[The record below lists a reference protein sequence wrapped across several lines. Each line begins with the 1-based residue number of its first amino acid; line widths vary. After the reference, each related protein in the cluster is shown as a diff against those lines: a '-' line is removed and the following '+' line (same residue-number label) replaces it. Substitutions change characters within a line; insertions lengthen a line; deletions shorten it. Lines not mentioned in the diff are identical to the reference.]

1 MLFFQIFCNLTIL
14 QQSLKLV
21 KTGWLKVRLKPKSR
35 RENHELSYKPIIC
48 QSTAFL
54 GWRWIQ
60 RVSTFILQH
69 CSRCWSVPLR
79 HPQCWILGQ
88 HWKTV
93 LFALKWAVLSAIRRF
108 FFLFSLFIK
117 LYRTVVLNFLSESG
131 TLNWLAG
138 RQVVIGSLFAVLL
151 LTLHTGQKVWKLFW
165 YV

>member
-1 MLFFQIFCNLTIL
+1 M
-14 QQSLKLV
+14 
-21 KTGWLKVRLKPKSR
+21 KPKSR

-54 GWRWIQ
+54 GWRRIQ

-93 LFALKWAVLSAIRRF
+93 LFGFKICDSLQFDDFFSVLSLQALPNSSSKFSEWVRDSELTCWSPSRNRLSLRCVTTNTAHWIEIIKT
-108 FFLFSLFIK
+108 FLI
-117 LYRTVVLNFLSESG
+117 
-131 TLNWLAG
+131 
-138 RQVVIGSLFAVLL
+138 
-151 LTLHTGQKVWKLFW
+151 
-165 YV
+165 

>member
-1 MLFFQIFCNLTIL
+1 M
-14 QQSLKLV
+14 
-21 KTGWLKVRLKPKSR
+21 KPKSR

-93 LFALKWAVLSAIRRF
+93 LFALKSVLSAIWRIF
-108 FFLFSLFIK
+108 FPVLSLQALPNSSSKFSEWVRDSELTCWSPSRNRLSLRCVTTNTTHWIK
-117 LYRTVVLNFLSESG
+117 KYKNFSDINK
-131 TLNWLAG
+131 TDK
-138 RQVVIGSLFAVLL
+138 
-151 LTLHTGQKVWKLFW
+151 TGQKSQNDLVKNCTQKDKEQFLNN
-165 YV
+165 

>member
-1 MLFFQIFCNLTIL
+1 M
-14 QQSLKLV
+14 
-21 KTGWLKVRLKPKSR
+21 KPKSR
-35 RENHELSYKPIIC
+35 GENQELSYKPIIC

-93 LFALKWAVLSAIRRF
+93 LFALKSVLSAIWRYF
-108 FFLFSLFIK
+108 FSVLSLQALPNSSSKFSEWVRDSELTCWSPSRNRLSLRCVTTNSAHWTKIIK
-117 LYRTVVLNFLSESG
+117 ACLIRTKH
-131 TLNWLAG
+131 
-138 RQVVIGSLFAVLL
+138 IK
-151 LTLHTGQKVWKLFW
+151 TGQKSQKVPIKNCRQKQ
-165 YV
+165 

>member
-1 MLFFQIFCNLTIL
+1 M
-14 QQSLKLV
+14 
-21 KTGWLKVRLKPKSR
+21 KPKSR
-35 RENHELSYKPIIC
+35 GENQELSYKPIIC

-93 LFALKWAVLSAIRRF
+93 LFALKWAVLSAVWRF

-151 LTLHTGQKVWKLFW
+151 LTLHTG
-165 YV
+165 